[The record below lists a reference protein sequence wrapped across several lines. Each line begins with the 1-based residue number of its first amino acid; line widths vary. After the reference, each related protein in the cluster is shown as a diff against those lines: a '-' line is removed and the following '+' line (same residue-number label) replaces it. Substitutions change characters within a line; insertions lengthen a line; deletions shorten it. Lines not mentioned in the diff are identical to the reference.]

1 MKLELGLLAG
11 QRGHHALLL
20 LMRRQGGVR
29 DKSPNLSFLR
39 IRILTVTNP
48 NFESQSSQKK
58 SKVFNCLERE
68 F

>member
-39 IRILTVTNP
+39 IRIFDILKVKVHKRNP
-48 NFESQSSQKK
+48 KFSIVWRGSFE
-58 SKVFNCLERE
+58 
-68 F
+68 